1 MKARFTLLMFVS
13 IVVMTSDRSISAN
26 DSQQDSTEQIDELA
40 QLEQA
45 PGLDQARPAASFEV
59 PACVVRA
66 GMRAFNTYN
75 RAREMAT
82 VVWTFF
88 TRKK

>member
-1 MKARFTLLMFVS
+1 MKARFTVIMFVS
-13 IVVMTSDRSISAN
+13 IVVMMSDRCITAN
-26 DSQQDSTEQIDELA
+26 DPQQDQTGQIDELA
-40 QLEQA
+40 DLEQA

-82 VVWTFF
+82 VVWTFL